1 MMGVFQSI
9 MTSHISTKTVATHVK
24 LIKSNCFSPLL
35 HIVQKIVNTLLRIH
49 LLSVIILRPGTLA
62 HANLV
67 YGYEH
72 KSFRQ
77 LLEEGKV
84 DSP

>member
-1 MMGVFQSI
+1 M
-9 MTSHISTKTVATHVK
+9 ATHVK
-24 LIKSNCFSPLL
+24 LIKPNSFSPLL
-35 HIVQKIVNTLLRIH
+35 HIVQKIVNTLLRVH

-72 KSFRQ
+72 KSFGQ
-77 LLEEGKV
+77 LFKESKV
-84 DSP
+84 DSS

>member
-1 MMGVFQSI
+1 
-9 MTSHISTKTVATHVK
+9 MTTHVK
-24 LIKSNCFSPLL
+24 LIKPNSFSPLL
-35 HIVQKIVNTLLRIH
+35 HIVQKIVNTLLWVH
-49 LLSVIILRPGTLA
+49 LLSVIILRPGTLT

-84 DSP
+84 DSS